1 VTALFLALAAAYGV
15 HLAWTAL
22 AHNWQGI
29 GPGPRVERRR
39 DRGATWRAWLA
50 QAGLDGVRPVE
61 FLAVMATLFVL
72 GAGFVYAV
80 FGGALPALVG
90 GGFAA
95 SIPIATYRARRRRRR
110 EKAQEAWPRI
120 IEEIR
125 ILTGSLGRSIP
136 QALFEAGLRG
146 PDELRS
152 GFEAAQREWLLST
165 DFSRTVSVLKQRL
178 ADPTADAAC
187 ETLLVAYEVGGTD
200 LARRL
205 EALAEDRIQDVQG
218 RKDARSKQAGAR
230 FARWFVLIVPLGM
243 AAAGLMVGPGREAYA
258 EPGGQLGIVLGIAMI
273 IVCWVWAG
281 RIMQVPAEERVFEQ

>member
-1 VTALFLALAAAYGV
+1 VTALLLALAAAYGV
-15 HLAWTAL
+15 HLVWTAV
-22 AHNWQGI
+22 AHEWRGV

-50 QAGLDGVRPVE
+50 QAGLDGVRPAE

-95 SIPIATYRARRRRRR
+95 SIPVATYRARRRRRR

-125 ILTGSLGRSIP
+125 ILTGSLGRSVP

-178 ADPTADAAC
+178 ADPTRTPRARPCSSPTRSAAPISNAGSRRSPR
-187 ETLLVAYEVGGTD
+187 TASRTSRA
-200 LARRL
+200 ARTHDPSRP
-205 EALAEDRIQDVQG
+205 AHGSPAG
-218 RKDARSKQAGAR
+218 SCSSSRSA
-230 FARWFVLIVPLGM
+230 W
-243 AAAGLMVGPGREAYA
+243 
-258 EPGGQLGIVLGIAMI
+258 
-273 IVCWVWAG
+273 
-281 RIMQVPAEERVFEQ
+281 PAPA